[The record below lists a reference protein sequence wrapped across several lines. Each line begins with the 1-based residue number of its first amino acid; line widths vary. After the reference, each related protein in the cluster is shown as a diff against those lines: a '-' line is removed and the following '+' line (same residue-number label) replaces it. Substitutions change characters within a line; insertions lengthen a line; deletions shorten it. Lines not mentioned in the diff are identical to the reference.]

1 MVNAIIEVVR
11 LVIAAA
17 ATEIAGVAAP
27 VVVVA
32 LD

>member
-1 MVNAIIEVVR
+1 MNAIIEVVR

-17 ATEIAGVAAP
+17 TEVAGVAAP
-27 VVVVA
+27 VVVEA

>member
-1 MVNAIIEVVR
+1 MNAIIEVVR

-17 ATEIAGVAAP
+17 ATEVAGGAAP
-27 VVVVA
+27 MAVVA